1 MSVSSHLVV
10 TSIPIIVYDSKCKY
24 ILKDIYDHRSG
35 REVAFHK
42 TLHRLKERI
51 LKNKNHMQRTRII
64 LNKESSF
71 DANFRQMLF
80 IASTLINLKKIIQP
94 QIYLV
99 PIGTRE
105 MGLANMLR
113 RYSKLVGLEVEIYT
127 SLQEA
132 IESVFHE
139 IHFNEL

>member
-1 MSVSSHLVV
+1 
-10 TSIPIIVYDSKCKY
+10 
-24 ILKDIYDHRSG
+24 
-35 REVAFHK
+35 
-42 TLHRLKERI
+42 
-51 LKNKNHMQRTRII
+51 MQRTRII

>member
-1 MSVSSHLVV
+1 
-10 TSIPIIVYDSKCKY
+10 
-24 ILKDIYDHRSG
+24 
-35 REVAFHK
+35 
-42 TLHRLKERI
+42 
-51 LKNKNHMQRTRII
+51 MQRTRII

-80 IASTLINLKKIIQP
+80 IASTLINLKKIIQL

-99 PIGTRE
+99 PTGTRE